1 MNRTQR
7 NSLAIFATTFM
18 IVTLL
23 ASSYSYSVYAAGNG
37 NPKPG
42 FPKDTLIFH
51 IQKEQSSG
59 FSNNCNGG
67 HSVHIGAIADADGNL
82 HPLPTN
88 IGITMK
94 DWVQIDND
102 NDGLFD
108 EDPIDGIDNDLD
120 GLIDEDPVE
129 PNNKTFATDCD
140 SRAPGD
146 DEVSFQIGD
155 KDPDKG
161 QISAQSWFMRLQGAP
176 QQNFIFD
183 TSGEHSYK
191 CTLVDD
197 VNGIVGD
204 GDDIIECDTD
214 IIELDHVNVKED
226 CSLSFKE
233 GGKNKQGGGKTEFC
247 DITDTFLVDYDNDG
261 DGLVNEDDEL
271 GFDGM
276 DNDGDGLIDEDGPD
290 GEHIFAFTCEAT
302 FGVQT
307 DEDPL
312 DGFDNDG
319 DGLNGEDPIDG
330 IDNDGD
336 GLFDEDPFEPVGT
349 DNDMDG
355 LIDEDPID
363 GIDNDGDGLVDED
376 PIDGS
381 GPNVDQD
388 QDGVDGEDPIDG
400 IDNDGDETGEFCPL
414 GKALWDVDSKS
425 GKPLIQVFVIHDEMD
440 VNIKQHGKGLK
451 DHKGKFDP

>member
-1 MNRTQR
+1 MNRIQR

-67 HSVHIGAIADADGNL
+67 HSVHIGATEDADGNL

-88 IGITMK
+88 VGITMK

-108 EDPIDGIDNDLD
+108 EDPIDGVDNDLD
-120 GLIDEDPVE
+120 GLFDEDPVE

-155 KDPDKG
+155 RDPDKG
-161 QISAQSWFMRLQGAP
+161 QISAQSWFMRLTGAP
-176 QQNFIFD
+176 QNNFIFE
-183 TSGEHSYK
+183 TSGEHSYE
-191 CTLVDD
+191 CSLVDD

-214 IIELDHVNVKED
+214 IIELDHVNVKDD

-233 GGKNKQGGGKTEFC
+233 GGKNKKGGGQTEFC

-261 DGLVNEDDEL
+261 DGLVNEDNEFDAAHGF
-271 GFDGM
+271 GFDGI
-276 DNDGDGLIDEDGPD
+276 DNDLDGAIDEDGPD
-290 GEHIFAFTCEAT
+290 GEHIFAFTCET
-302 FGVQT
+302 SFGLGT

-312 DGFDNDG
+312 ENPADDQDG
-319 DGLNGEDPIDG
+319 DGLDGEDPIDG
-330 IDNDGD
+330 IDND
-336 GLFDEDPFEPVGT
+336 L
-349 DNDMDG
+349 DG
-355 LIDEDPID
+355 LIDEDPLD
-363 GIDNDGDGLVDED
+363 GLDNDGDGL
-376 PIDGS
+376 
-381 GPNVDQD
+381 N
-388 QDGVDGEDPIDG
+388 GEDPIDG

-414 GKALWDVDSKS
+414 GKALWDVDSNS
-425 GKPLIQVFVIHDEMD
+425 GNPLIQVFVIHDEMD